1 MWLVSSLDAATAWTK
16 MNAWLAATK
25 SRPAALCGQ
34 ILAQWSWVRFHWDFY
49 DLSRWHYVA
58 MVYSWSDMWPFL
70 RKSKRLILL
79 EDAMTRSP
87 ATSLPIASP
96 YPSGPL
102 KWPVPPRTASWLRL
116 GSAWKLPSSV
126 RDLFFFGL
134 YRSQQGNI
142 GKQWENMGRVK
153 PPSTVIWGS
162 FADDPLTSTVVTKPL
177 SWQPRRSWIFAY
189 ASIQRVS
196 LVEEFVSDGLWIWFG
211 RSLPTHIGIWL

>member
-1 MWLVSSLDAATAWTK
+1 
-16 MNAWLAATK
+16 
-25 SRPAALCGQ
+25 
-34 ILAQWSWVRFHWDFY
+34 
-49 DLSRWHYVA
+49 

-70 RKSKRLILL
+70 HKSKRLILI

-126 RDLFFFGL
+126 RDLFFWP

-142 GKQWENMGRVK
+142 GKQWENIGRVK

-177 SWQPRRSWIFAY
+177 SCQPRRSWIFAY

-196 LVEEFVSDGLWIWFG
+196 LVEKIRFGFRIGSESGLAVPYQLILESDCSWDPP
-211 RSLPTHIGIWL
+211 PTLFQVWWMWGVLTTNFRQSPHKRKVIPEKKR

>member
-1 MWLVSSLDAATAWTK
+1 MLPWSTVDQTCGLSSANLRDWFYLKMPWPEALQRVSPLRHPIPVVHW
-16 MNAWLAATK
+16 NG
-25 SRPAALCGQ
+25 LCLRGQ
-34 ILAQWSWVRFHWDFY
+34 PHGCDLAQHESCHHPWGIF
-49 DLSRWHYVA
+49 
-58 MVYSWSDMWPFL
+58 FL
-70 RKSKRLILL
+70 
-79 EDAMTRSP
+79 
-87 ATSLPIASP
+87 
-96 YPSGPL
+96 
-102 KWPVPPRTASWLRL
+102 
-116 GSAWKLPSSV
+116 
-126 RDLFFFGL
+126 GL

-196 LVEEFVSDGLWIWFG
+196 LVEKFVSDGLWIWFG